1 MLLIIV
7 SLINSAK
14 LTNYVN
20 LENVY
25 LKIKD
30 AEPVLLIKNVF
41 MENVFQAIH
50 ALMLNANHMN
60 FVYKENVK
68 TIVLE

>member
-50 ALMLNANHMN
+50 ALMLNVNHMN